1 MTETLETTNYR
12 PSTVTT
18 RQTQQTQLA
27 PSLPGT
33 GAGVG
38 QISQIIQNVLLNL
51 IGGGLLASQSQAA
64 GAQRRSELIT
74 HTRTFL
80 LTETRTA
87 TSIVP
92 VNFRGSEVVQTLRE
106 VEVVTLT
113 TTDYSVQ
120 TLLSFPPPAD
130 KPFYPLAPT
139 LNRAV
144 RIVPSENPPYANQLY
159 RARPPPIVRTSLVT
173 DTRTEVRTL
182 STDLTSSLTITLGGR
197 RVVTDIIEPTTTVGP
212 AGVRQS
218 YETLPA
224 YLAVKNILRSNL
236 IMSCFNPAPPCS
248 HSNQI

>member
-12 PSTVTT
+12 PSVLTT
-18 RQTQQTQLA
+18 RTTETQLA
-27 PSLPGT
+27 PSLPG

-64 GAQRRSELIT
+64 SALRRSELIT

-87 TSIVP
+87 TSIIP
-92 VNFRGSEVVQTLRE
+92 VNFRGSEVLQTLTE
-106 VEVVTLT
+106 VEVVTST

-120 TLLSFPPPAD
+120 TLLSFPPASD

-144 RIVPSENPPYANQLY
+144 RIVPSEQQYANQLY
-159 RARPPPIVRTSLVT
+159 RAGPPPIVRTSLVT
-173 DTRTEVRTL
+173 DTRTEVRTI
-182 STDLTSSLTITLGGR
+182 STELTSSLTITLGGR
-197 RVVTDIIEPTTTVGP
+197 QVVTDIIEPTTTVG
-212 AGVRQS
+212 V
-218 YETLPA
+218 
-224 YLAVKNILRSNL
+224 RSNL
-236 IMSCFNPAPPCS
+236 VIVSKALYACIALQNIKA
-248 HSNQI
+248 